1 MATVASIIDGT
12 GTIGAAIGP
21 LLTGLINPGRGG
33 KDWTWVFVM
42 LAASELLSAMVNKD
56 LHIVCLFIFMLGFV
70 LFCVGFFYFVFILFR
85 FLVWCS
91 HLFLVFMFILF
102 GVFLSCL
109 ICFIFVVVFVPLF
122 VANVVVVGEV
132 FCSISCLKCT
142 YLLKSI
148 TM

>member
-1 MATVASIIDGT
+1 M
-12 GTIGAAIGP
+12 
-21 LLTGLINPGRGG
+21 
-33 KDWTWVFVM
+33 FVYFY
-42 LAASELLSAMVNKD
+42 V
-56 LHIVCLFIFMLGFV
+56 GFCFV
-70 LFCVGFFYFVFILFR
+70 LCGFFLFCVYFVSFFG
-85 FLVWCS
+85 LVFAS
-91 HLFLVFMFILF
+91 FFVFMFILF